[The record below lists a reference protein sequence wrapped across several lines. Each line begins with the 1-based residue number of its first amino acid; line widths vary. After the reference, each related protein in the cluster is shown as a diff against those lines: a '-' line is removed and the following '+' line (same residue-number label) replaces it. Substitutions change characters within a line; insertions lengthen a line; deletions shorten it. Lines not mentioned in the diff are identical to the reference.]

1 MQLHA
6 PAAGDLI
13 GLDPK
18 KSIPVAAD
26 LPGVFYRRA
35 PLTSRNIAVSS
46 GDARREGGSDASA
59 AGGRISELSEWQ
71 RSAGNAGIPMPRRT
85 PGTATGCKG
94 GRLWCGSNQRSAPPR
109 VGSLGTFSPK
119 RESAAPG
126 RDQHLQICRQAS
138 LLGGRIATPVTTSH
152 WFAMTR

>member
-1 MQLHA
+1 MFLCLSGGKTTIYESSPQISVYRVDVSVIFARCILPLCA
-6 PAAGDLI
+6 PCK
-13 GLDPK
+13 PK
-18 KSIPVAAD
+18 HCSIFRRCA
-26 LPGVFYRRA
+26 PG
-35 PLTSRNIAVSS
+35 
-46 GDARREGGSDASA
+46 GGSDASA

-119 RESAAPG
+119 RESTAPG
-126 RDQHLQICRQAS
+126 RDQHLQNCRQAFCERNG
-138 LLGGRIATPVTTSH
+138 LPH
-152 WFAMTR
+152 Q